1 MNLYNEKRILRLR
14 PSMTSHL
21 WTFIV
26 SYSYKLLFAVLRR
39 HHELRNDR
47 VRMANC
53 ALAVSSAAVTRY
65 SSRKTFILVVKTTDR
80 RATLSRLR
88 PPDAMSVVP
97 EAVSPESYLTASV
110 KPLQPPHEMS
120 ANSEGAVRLIRGDI
134 GREDVRDP
142 YPVNVVSC
150 HVVPAS
156 WFVYARYVIIFTR
169 FLAPKIS
176 RSLVRSPHSALSPV
190 AQPRMHSR
198 NTLSIPC
205 RCLLAT
211 KPMLLSQAPSL
222 LSGISHFLCVT
233 NSSVN
238 Y

>member
-110 KPLQPPHEMS
+110 KPLQPPPR
-120 ANSEGAVRLIRGDI
+120 NVSEQRGAVRLIRGDI

-156 WFVYARYVIIFTR
+156 WFVYARYVIIFTII
-169 FLAPKIS
+169 FGAENFALACAEPTFGAIPS
-176 RSLVRSPHSALSPV
+176 GTTEDAL
-190 AQPRMHSR
+190 
-198 NTLSIPC
+198 
-205 RCLLAT
+205 T
-211 KPMLLSQAPSL
+211 KYA
-222 LSGISHFLCVT
+222 
-233 NSSVN
+233 
-238 Y
+238 